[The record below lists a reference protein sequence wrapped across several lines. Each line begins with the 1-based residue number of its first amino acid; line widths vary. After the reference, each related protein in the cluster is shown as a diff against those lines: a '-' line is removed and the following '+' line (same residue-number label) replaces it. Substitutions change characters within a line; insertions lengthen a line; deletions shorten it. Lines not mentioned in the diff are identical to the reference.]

1 MVIKPFTQH
10 IGVPVEKVGEK
21 LLKLN
26 EALKTQGMMLGA
38 DTSYNVFVTPK
49 RNNEAISVTLTV
61 YLIGEENG
69 DDGTDGQSS

>member
-1 MVIKPFTQH
+1 MSVKPFVQH

-26 EALKTQGMMLGA
+26 EALKAQGMMLGA
-38 DTSYNVFVTPK
+38 DVSYNVAVSPK
-49 RNNEAISVTLTV
+49 HSDEAVSVTLTV

-69 DDGTDGQSS
+69 DDGADGQSS

>member
-1 MVIKPFTQH
+1 MSVKPFAQH

-26 EALKTQGMMLGA
+26 EALKVQGMMLGA
-38 DTSYNVFVTPK
+38 DTSYNVSVSK
-49 RNNEAISVTLTV
+49 HNNEVASVTLTV

-69 DDGTDGQSS
+69 DDGADGQSS

>member
-1 MVIKPFTQH
+1 MVIKPYTQH

-26 EALKTQGMMLGA
+26 EALRAQGMMLGA
-38 DTSYNVFVTPK
+38 DTSYNVSVSSK
-49 RNNEAISVTLTV
+49 RDNEAISVTLTV

-69 DDGTDGQSS
+69 DDGTDGKSS